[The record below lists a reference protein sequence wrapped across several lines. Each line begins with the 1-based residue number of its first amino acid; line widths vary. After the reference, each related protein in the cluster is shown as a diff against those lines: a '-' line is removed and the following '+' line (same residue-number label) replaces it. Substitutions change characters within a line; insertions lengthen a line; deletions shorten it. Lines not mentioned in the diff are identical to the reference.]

1 MFRFSTSP
9 FHDIFSHFLFFLFF
23 FVFFVIFS
31 TTNAARE
38 AKYYVVADDGKL
50 DADAAADDVEDDDA
64 GEGGSVVE
72 VVE

>member
-9 FHDIFSHFLFFLFF
+9 FHDIFRISYFFIF